1 MTSKQTSTIKVINV
15 LRMSSYGERMV
26 DDLALE
32 GDEGRGKLRKC
43 LGELQTCF
51 DPRISEWGN
60 PARVIPCDFVLN
72 S

>member
-32 GDEGRGKLRKC
+32 GDEGRGKLR
-43 LGELQTCF
+43 
-51 DPRISEWGN
+51 
-60 PARVIPCDFVLN
+60 
-72 S
+72 